1 MSFLLDIP
9 PHLDKK
15 FAKIA
20 KKDKKQI
27 EAINKTIIEV
37 LEDPTHFKPLRGD
50 KKGSRRVHVW
60 KAFVLVYELKGNVVK
75 LLDYDHHDNIY

>member
-1 MSFLLDIP
+1 MRFLLDVP

-20 KKDKKQI
+20 KKDKKQM
-27 EAINKTIIEV
+27 EAIDKTVADV
-37 LEDPTHFKPLRGD
+37 LEKPLHFKPLRGD
-50 KKGSRRVHVW
+50 KKGARRVHVW
-60 KAFVLVYELKGNVVK
+60 KAFVLVYQIKGNVVE